1 MAFDYTSTFRPNMPA
16 ASKPGGAGPAFNFVG
31 GNMDPAL
38 IPVDDLIAA
47 FTNVIARE
55 GPNLAFYNTGTGP
68 LGYGPLREF
77 VAKTLKKKAAMDI
90 SPDDVL
96 IVSGSLQALDL
107 INQLM
112 LNAGDTVIIEEATYG
127 GAMGR
132 LDALDVT
139 YEGVALDEDG
149 ICMTALENTLKR
161 LKGDGITPKYIY
173 TIPTIQNPTGTI
185 MPLDRRNR
193 MLELADEYGVAIFE
207 DDCYADLIWDE
218 KRPPALYALDA
229 ADGGDGARRVLYC
242 GSFSKS
248 VAPAF
253 RLGYIVAEWAA
264 LGHMVTM
271 KTDGG
276 TSALSQMVMAEFCQ
290 TKFDAHVTASTE
302 SLKEKHDVMLEV
314 LAAEFGIVAEVE
326 PAQGGIF
333 LWIKLPDTVDTSALF
348 PAAGA
353 EGVAINPGPE
363 WAADGPAN
371 KNKMRLCFGSATK
384 DEIRAGVA
392 KLAEVCHR
400 EFGVPLRSGN
410 VER

>member
-1 MAFDYTSTFRPNMPA
+1 
-16 ASKPGGAGPAFNFVG
+16 
-31 GNMDPAL
+31 
-38 IPVDDLIAA
+38 
-47 FTNVIARE
+47 
-55 GPNLAFYNTGTGP
+55 
-68 LGYGPLREF
+68 
-77 VAKTLKKKAAMDI
+77 
-90 SPDDVL
+90 
-96 IVSGSLQALDL
+96 
-107 INQLM
+107 
-112 LNAGDTVIIEEATYG
+112 
-127 GAMGR
+127 GR